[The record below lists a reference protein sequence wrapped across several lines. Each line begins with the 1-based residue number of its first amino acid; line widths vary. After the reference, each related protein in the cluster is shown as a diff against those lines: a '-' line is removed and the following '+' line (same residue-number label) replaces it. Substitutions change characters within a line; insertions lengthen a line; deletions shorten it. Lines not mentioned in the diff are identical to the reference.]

1 MLYIT
6 IFTKLFLGLIGLL
19 IVVRLVGKRSFSQI
33 TPYDLVYTL
42 ILGGI
47 IAPAL
52 YNPEIHVGYILYAMA
67 VWGILIYI
75 IEVLVQKNKL
85 MTRKIKGK
93 PSVLIQ
99 NGELNLKEIWGN
111 HIEMEQLRALL
122 REQGYFSLRDIEFA
136 VLEINGVLS
145 VIPKEEVKP
154 YPSYFIIDGGKIQK
168 YALQSIQKET
178 GWLLTYLDKN
188 NYALKEIVYGE
199 WSKRDGFYLKKY
211 SDSKEEAFRL
221 DN

>member
-1 MLYIT
+1 MLYLT
-6 IFTKLFLGLIGLL
+6 IFIKLFFGLIGLL
-19 IVVRLVGKRSFSQI
+19 VIVRLVGKRSFSQI
-33 TPYDLVYTL
+33 TPYDLIYTL

-75 IEVLVQKNKL
+75 VEVLVQKNKL

-99 NGELNLKEIWGN
+99 NGELNLKEILEN

-122 REQGYFSLRDIEFA
+122 REQGYFSLRDVEFA
-136 VLEINGVLS
+136 ILEINGVLS
-145 VIPKEEVKP
+145 VIPKEERKA
-154 YPSYFIIDGGKIQK
+154 YPSFLIIDSGKIQEH
-168 YALQSIQKET
+168 ALQSIQKET
-178 GWLLTYLDKN
+178 EWLSDYLKKN
-188 NYALKEIVYGE
+188 GLLLNEIVYGE
-199 WSKRDGFYLKKY
+199 WSKRDGFFFKRY

-221 DN
+221 YN